1 MSFLVWPPEINSSL
15 IYGGAG
21 SAPMLAA
28 ATSWDGL
35 AAELASAA
43 QSFSAVTSGLAGQA
57 WQGAASAAMLTTA
70 ARYAGFLTTAATQ
83 AQTAAAQAQA
93 VASEFESA
101 LAAMV
106 HPAVVSANRNE
117 LVQLV
122 VSNLFGQ
129 NAPAIAATE
138 SDYEQM
144 WAQDVA
150 AMVGYHGGVSA
161 AAAQLSTRAAA
172 LPNLSA
178 QISGAVANSPVGSVL
193 SSASS
198 AASSSP
204 VGGLLGTVEQGV
216 NAAGSQAQA
225 EQKAINMI
233 NAPTELLLGRPLIST
248 GSSVPSGSAAT
259 SNATGAV
266 VTGTSATVPLT
277 VVNGTEPVVNASVG
291 NGPSVPLLVDTG
303 STGLV
308 IPIKDAGGLLG
319 VLQLGLPRGVGVG
332 GYSGGLGFLYATYNE
347 PVNFGSGLVTSPTP
361 VQLELFAWPTSLQS
375 LQANGFSF
383 QSFFAGDGADG
394 VLGIGPNAGGPG
406 TSIPTQALPAPYNQG
421 VLIDQPAHELVFEA
435 QPTGAIATLT
445 GSPITNLEVS
455 VNGGAPQPIQ
465 SIVDS
470 GGVEGTIPSS
480 LNATTGNT
488 ITVTAPDGTPLYSY
502 DNGVNYS
509 PTTISSGLMN
519 TGNLIFQQHPVYI
532 NYGADTTSIY

>member
-21 SAPMLAA
+21 SAPILAA

-43 QSFSAVTSGLAGQA
+43 QSFSSVTSGLAGQA

-70 ARYAGFLTTAATQ
+70 ARYSGYLTTAATQ

-106 HPAVVSANRNE
+106 HPAMVSANRNE

-172 LPNLSA
+172 LPHLSA
-178 QISGAVANSPVGSVL
+178 QISGAFANSPVGSVL

-225 EQKAINMI
+225 AQKVI

-248 GSSVPSGSAAT
+248 GSSGPSGAAAT
-259 SNATGAV
+259 SNATGTV

-291 NGPSVPLLVDTG
+291 SGPTVPLLVDTG

-319 VLQLGLPRGVGVG
+319 VLQLGLPRGVGIG
-332 GYSGGLGFLYATYNE
+332 GYSGGLDYLYATYNE
-347 PVNFGSGLVTSPTP
+347 PVNFGGGLVTSPTP

-375 LQANGFSF
+375 LLNNGFSF
-383 QSFFAGDGADG
+383 QSFFAPDGADG

-435 QPTGAIATLT
+435 QPTGAIATLA
-445 GSPITNLEVS
+445 GSPTTNLEVS
-455 VNGGAPQPIQ
+455 INGGAPQTVQ

-480 LNATTGNT
+480 LNAATGNT

-502 DNGVNYS
+502 DYGVNYS

>member
-21 SAPMLAA
+21 SAPILAA

-43 QSFSAVTSGLAGQA
+43 QSFSSVTSGLAGQA

-70 ARYAGFLTTAATQ
+70 ARYSGYLTTAATQ

-106 HPAVVSANRNE
+106 HPAMVSANRNE

-178 QISGAVANSPVGSVL
+178 QISGAFANSPVGSVL

-225 EQKAINMI
+225 AQKVI

-248 GSSVPSGSAAT
+248 GSSGPSGAAAT

-266 VTGTSATVPLT
+266 VTSTSATVPLT

-291 NGPSVPLLVDTG
+291 SGPTVPLLVDTG

-319 VLQLGLPRGVGVG
+319 VLQLGLPRGVGIG
-332 GYSGGLGFLYATYNE
+332 GYSGGLDYLYATYNE
-347 PVNFGSGLVTSPTP
+347 PVNFGGGLVTSPTP

-375 LQANGFSF
+375 LLNNGFSF
-383 QSFFAGDGADG
+383 QSFFAPDGADG

-406 TSIPTQALPAPYNQG
+406 TTIPTQALPAPYNQG

-435 QPTGAIATLT
+435 QPTGAIATLA
-445 GSPITNLEVS
+445 GSPTTNLEVS
-455 VNGGAPQPIQ
+455 INGGAPQTVQ

-480 LNATTGNT
+480 LNAATGNT

-502 DNGVNYS
+502 DYGVNYS

>member
-21 SAPMLAA
+21 SAPILAA

-43 QSFSAVTSGLAGQA
+43 QSFSSVTSGLAGQA

-70 ARYAGFLTTAATQ
+70 ARYSGYLTTAATQ

-106 HPAVVSANRNE
+106 HPAMVSANRNE

-178 QISGAVANSPVGSVL
+178 QISGAFANSPVGSVL

-198 AASSSP
+198 AASGSP

-225 EQKAINMI
+225 AQKVI

-248 GSSVPSGSAAT
+248 GSSGPSGAAAT

-291 NGPSVPLLVDTG
+291 SGPTVPLLVDTG

-319 VLQLGLPRGVGVG
+319 VLQLGLPRGVGIG
-332 GYSGGLGFLYATYNE
+332 GYSGGLDYLYATYNE
-347 PVNFGSGLVTSPTP
+347 PVNFGGGLVTSPTP

-375 LQANGFSF
+375 LLNNGFSF
-383 QSFFAGDGADG
+383 QSFFAPDGADG

-406 TSIPTQALPAPYNQG
+406 TTIPTQALPAPYNQG

-435 QPTGAIATLT
+435 QPTGAIATLA
-445 GSPITNLEVS
+445 GSPTTNLEVS
-455 VNGGAPQPIQ
+455 INGGAPQTVQ

-502 DNGVNYS
+502 DYGVNYS

>member
-1 MSFLVWPPEINSSL
+1 MSFLVLPPEINSSL

-35 AAELASAA
+35 AAELTSAA
-43 QSFSAVTSGLAGQA
+43 QSFSSITSGLAAQA

-70 ARYAGFLTTAATQ
+70 AQYAGFLTAAATR

-106 HPAVVSANRNE
+106 HPALVAANRNG
-117 LVQLV
+117 LVRLV

-129 NAPAIAATE
+129 NAPAIAAME

-161 AAAQLSTRAAA
+161 AAAQLSTWAAA
-172 LPNLSA
+172 LPKLSA
-178 QISGAVANSPVGSVL
+178 QVSGAIANSPVGSVL

-204 VGGLLGTVEQGV
+204 VGGLLGTVEQDV
-216 NAAGSQAQA
+216 NAAASQAG
-225 EQKAINMI
+225 QKVINVI

-248 GSSVPSGSAAT
+248 GSSGPSGGAAT
-259 SNATGAV
+259 SNATGTV
-266 VTGTSATVPLT
+266 VTSTSATVPLT
-277 VVNGTEPVVNASVG
+277 VVDGTEPVVNASVG
-291 NGPSVPLLVDTG
+291 SGSTVPLLVDTG

-308 IPIKDAGGLLG
+308 IPFKDAGGILG
-319 VLQLGLPRGVGVG
+319 VLKLGLPSGIGTG
-332 GYSGGLGFLYATYNE
+332 GYSGGLDYFYVTYNTT
-347 PVNFGSGLVTSPTP
+347 VNFGGGLVTSPTP
-361 VQLELFAWPTSLQS
+361 VDLELFAWPTSLQS
-375 LQANGFSF
+375 LRTNGFSF
-383 QSFFAGDGADG
+383 QSFFAGDGVDG

-406 TSIPTQALPAPYNQG
+406 PSIPTQALPAPYNQG

-435 QPTGAIATLT
+435 QPTGAIATLS
-445 GSPITNLEVS
+445 GSPITNLNVN
-455 VNGGAPQPIQ
+455 VNGTNFTNVN

-470 GGVEGTIPSS
+470 GGVDGTIPSS
-480 LNATTGNT
+480 LNATPGET
-488 ITVTAPDGTPLYSY
+488 ITVSAPNGTQLYQYTFDDS
-502 DNGVNYS
+502 YS
-509 PTTISSGLMN
+509 PTVISSGLMN

-532 NYGADTTSIY
+532 NYGADTTSIYD